1 MGGIL
6 ISEFSLWGQS
16 FLTFLTLFCCAFI
29 SALSLSGSLWAQEGG
44 SIAGTVTDPSEAVI
58 PGATVRISNG
68 VGLSRDTKTDEAGQ
82 YSVAGL
88 PAGTYQVT
96 ISQPGFQDFAA
107 SAVTVVAGET
117 ARVDATL
124 QPAEEVT
131 SVNVAGEKAA
141 QIETETAQLAGTI
154 TQKEVTSIGLNGR
167 NFTQLITLAPGVS
180 NQTGQDEALVGI
192 KGSVKYSVN
201 GGRVEY
207 NTFDVDGSDV
217 LNAGING
224 SQSTLIVF
232 PSLDAISELK
242 VLTSNYG
249 AMYGRSASGTVLVAT
264 KSGTSAFHGNAY
276 EFVRNEIW
284 NARNFFDQTHGAPLY
299 RRNDFGGTIGG
310 PFYIPGHYNTQ
321 KEKTFFFFSEEV
333 RRELTP
339 QDFNQ
344 GVPSLMERSG
354 NFSDVCP
361 FAEPGTA
368 GPGQQVLFKRTA
380 FPDCPA
386 VGPAPDIY
394 GGAASGYF
402 QSFPGNQVPID
413 PTAAE
418 LLSTGN
424 IPAPNNTVGCNSSIN
439 SCYDAVVSPP
449 TNWREELFRV
459 DQMVNS
465 KIRATFRYI
474 HDSWNTVNT
483 TPIWPFVQNSF
494 PTIENNFV
502 GPGISMVAAVSHVV
516 SPSFVNN
523 VTLSY
528 TSDHITLTDINGP
541 GGQWQRPPNLN
552 MGYLFNNGFGNKIP
566 GVVISG
572 TNAAYGGFGFA
583 VDPSFEPWQHSN
595 PTTSL
600 RDDATHVVGHHNV
613 QFGVLV
619 VAGERNEIDNASAAN
634 TGDVQGLLTFS
645 NVNSLNGTGNA
656 FADFLKGS
664 IRAFQQDSAQ
674 YKYYNR
680 YQTAEPYVQDDWHY
694 SPRLTLNLGLRLG
707 IFGRWHPKYDDM
719 YNFVPAAFNS
729 AAALAVNPL
738 AGNLE
743 DPSTLQPI
751 PLDLSNLDPR
761 IYNGL
766 IQCGKH
772 GVPPSCMTVHHGIT
786 WLNPAPR
793 VGFAWDPAGD
803 GKTSVRGG
811 YGIFFFHGTGNEA
824 NTGSLEGSAPFVLDM
839 TQDNPNGY
847 ACIGGVGGMA
857 ANCGLPGAGVAYPLN
872 VTGIPTQ
879 VVWPY
884 VQQWSFSVQRQLPH
898 SMVATVA
905 YVGSKGTHLTAQLQ
919 SNQLQPLDSADN
931 PFSAAEGS
939 TKATCIPSLPAC
951 FPARAFVPGEPA
963 TSAVCDTWDGGSFT
977 INSQPLTSAQPG
989 FINLEAA
996 CFGIKLTGASAS
1008 KQFPNVNSLRQ
1019 FAPGLGQI
1027 FSLQNIA
1034 NSRYN
1039 AFQATLRRTAGP
1051 LNIDLAYTYGQ
1062 SMDDSSDRFDSTLVN
1077 SFNLRSNYAVSNFD
1091 QRHLLNVGYVY
1102 ELPSFAGLGRLFDY
1116 LYKSDAQLAQPHATS
1131 WLTRQVATGWEFS
1144 GLTTFQ
1150 TGTPFSIIN
1159 GGSGVNGISVLDNA
1173 GVASGTGAGSYP
1185 DMAGNPYGH
1194 APPGSNN
1201 SKTFGPILGNP
1212 NAFAAPQGLTFG
1224 DAGRNVMRNPTRV
1237 NFDMSLLKTF
1247 KIGERVAL
1255 QLRAEAFNIFNIT
1268 QFRIYNPERGNTGS
1282 NTISCYGGQ
1291 QNLAGFADPNSG
1303 GVNCLLGSSFLHPV
1317 DAHRPRTIQFGAK
1330 LTF

>member
-1 MGGIL
+1 M
-6 ISEFSLWGQS
+6 
-16 FLTFLTLFCCAFI
+16 
-29 SALSLSGSLWAQEGG
+29 
-44 SIAGTVTDPSEAVI
+44 
-58 PGATVRISNG
+58 PGAVVKISNAT
-68 VGLSRDTKTDEAGQ
+68 GLSRDTKTDEAGE

-96 ISQPGFQDFAA
+96 ISQTGFQDFTA
-107 SAVTVVAGET
+107 SAVVVVTGET

-124 QPAEEVT
+124 QPAQEVT
-131 SVNVAGEKAA
+131 SVNVAGEKVAK
-141 QIETETAQLAGTI
+141 IETESAQLAGTI

-264 KSGTSAFHGNAY
+264 KSGTSQFHGNAY

-321 KEKTFFFFSEEV
+321 KDKTFFFFSEEI
-333 RRELTP
+333 RRERTP

-344 GVPSLMERSG
+344 GVPSLQERSG

-361 FAEPGTA
+361 FAEPATA
-368 GPGQQVLFKRTA
+368 LPGQVVLFQRSA
-380 FPDCPA
+380 YPDCPA
-386 VGPAPDIY
+386 AGVAPDIY

-402 QSFPGNQVPID
+402 ETFPGNQVPIS
-413 PTAAE
+413 PTAEA

-465 KIRATFRYI
+465 NIRATFRYI

-494 PTIENNFV
+494 PSIENQFV
-502 GPGISMVAAVSHVV
+502 GPGISMVAAVSQVV

-552 MGYLFNNGFGNKIP
+552 MGYLFDNGFGDKIP
-566 GVVISG
+566 GIVISG

-583 VDPSFEPWQHSN
+583 VDPSFEPWHHSN
-595 PTTSL
+595 PTTSF

-619 VAGERNEIDNASAAN
+619 VAGEKNEIDNASAAN
-634 TGDVQGLLTFS
+634 TGDVQGILTFG

-656 FADFLKGS
+656 FADFLNGS
-664 IRAFQQDSAQ
+664 IRTFQQDSAQ

-680 YQTAEPYVQDDWHY
+680 YKTAEPYVQDDWHY

-707 IFGRWHPKYDDM
+707 IFGRWHPKYDDI
-719 YNFVPAAFNS
+719 YNFVPGEYNP

-738 AGNLE
+738 NGSLE
-743 DPSTLQPI
+743 DPNTLQPI
-751 PLDLSNLDPR
+751 PLDLSDLDPR

-766 IQCGKH
+766 IQCGKN
-772 GVPPSCMTVHHGIT
+772 GVPSSCMTVHRGMS

-793 VGFAWDPAGD
+793 VGFAWDPKGD
-803 GKTSVRGG
+803 GKTSIRSG

-857 ANCGLPGAGVAYPLN
+857 ANCGLPGPGVAYPIN
-872 VTGIPTQ
+872 VTAIPTQ

-884 VQQWSFSVQRQLPH
+884 VQQWSFSVQRELWH
-898 SMVATVA
+898 SIVGTFA

-919 SNQLQPLDSADN
+919 TNQLAPV
-931 PFSAAEGS
+931 PAAENLF
-939 TKATCIPSLPAC
+939 T
-951 FPARAFVPGEPA
+951 PGEPI
-963 TSAVCDTWDGGSFT
+963 TSALCDTWDGGQFT
-977 INSQPLTSAQPG
+977 VYGTPLTSTQPG
-989 FINLEAA
+989 FVNLEAA
-996 CFGIKLTGASAS
+996 CYGIKLTGASAG

-1019 FAPGLGQI
+1019 VAPGLGQV
-1027 FSLQNIA
+1027 FSLQNVA
-1034 NSRYN
+1034 NSYYN

-1051 LNIDLAYTYGQ
+1051 LNVDLVYTFGR
-1062 SMDDSSDRFDSTLVN
+1062 SADDSSDRFDSTLVN
-1077 SFNLRSNYAVSNFD
+1077 SYNLRSNYAASNFD
-1091 QRHLLNVGYVY
+1091 QRHLLNIGYVY
-1102 ELPSFAGLGRLFDY
+1102 EVPSLARFGRFLDY
-1116 LYKSDAQLAQPHATS
+1116 LYKSDAQLAQPSEPS
-1131 WLTRQVATGWEFS
+1131 WLSHQLLDGWEFS
-1144 GLTTFQ
+1144 GLTTYQ
-1150 TGTPFSIIN
+1150 TGTPFSVIN
-1159 GGSGVNGISVLDNA
+1159 GGSAVDGVSVLDNA

-1185 DMAGNPYGH
+1185 DLIDNPYNTPWPKAGNNPK
-1194 APPGSNN
+1194 S
-1201 SKTFGPILGNP
+1201 FGPILGNP
-1212 NAFAAPQGLTFG
+1212 GAFGAPEGLTFG
-1224 DAGRNVMRNPTRV
+1224 TAGRNVLRNPSRL
-1237 NFDMSLLKTF
+1237 NFDMSLLKNF
-1247 KIGERVAL
+1247 KISERVAL

-1268 QFRIYNPERGNTGS
+1268 QFQIYNPERGNTGS
-1282 NTISCYGGQ
+1282 NTISCYGGPD
-1291 QNLAGFADPNSG
+1291 NSAGFVGSAG

-1330 LTF
+1330 LSF